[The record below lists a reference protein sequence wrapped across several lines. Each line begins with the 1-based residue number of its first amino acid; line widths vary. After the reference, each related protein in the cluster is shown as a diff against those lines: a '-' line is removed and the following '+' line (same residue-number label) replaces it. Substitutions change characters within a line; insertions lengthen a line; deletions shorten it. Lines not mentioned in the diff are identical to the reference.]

1 MNRKCEL
8 AYSLRYLRFCITYVD
23 RLHLDKHGS
32 RLLNER
38 IQIMPSKEINLD
50 GEKV

>member
-1 MNRKCEL
+1 MNRKSEF

-23 RLHLDKHGS
+23 GLHLDKHGS

-38 IQIMPSKEINLD
+38 IQIMPTEAFNLD